1 MSFQVPLYD
10 ALVGIDVRSTMEDLK
25 GKVALVTGA
34 SRGIGAG
41 IARAFVDAGARVAIT
56 DVLDDEGKAL
66 AANLGPRAMY
76 CHLDVAD
83 ETQWKTVVSQV
94 VDAWG
99 GLDVLVNNAAI
110 LKFSRLADTSLDD
123 YLAVVRVNQ
132 VGTFLGMRAVVEP
145 MTRRGGG
152 SIVNI
157 SSVDGMKGSNNLTSY
172 AASKW
177 AVRGMTKVAAQELG
191 AQGIRVNS
199 IHPGSILSAMT
210 PSPAENPIVADIV
223 ANLAIPRVGLPAD
236 VADAVLFLASAQSR
250 YITGCELPVDG
261 GFINCR
267 RIPFDA

>member
-1 MSFQVPLYD
+1 
-10 ALVGIDVRSTMEDLK
+10 MEDLK
-25 GKVALVTGA
+25 SKVVVVTGA
-34 SRGIGAG
+34 ARGIGAG
-41 IARAFVDAGARVAIT
+41 IARAFVDAGSRVVIA
-56 DVLDDEGKAL
+56 DVLDEEGASL
-66 AANLGPRAMY
+66 ATHLGSRAMY
-76 CHLDVAD
+76 RHLDVAD
-83 ETQWKTVVSQV
+83 EAQWVTVVNET

-110 LKFSRLADTSLDD
+110 LKFARLADTSLDD
-123 YLAVVRVNQ
+123 YLAVVRINQ
-132 VGTFLGMRAVVEP
+132 VGTFLGMRAAVTP

-157 SSVDGMKGSNNLTSY
+157 SSVDGMKGSNNLMSY
-172 AASKW
+172 SASKW

-191 AQGIRVNS
+191 AHGIRVNS

-223 ANLAIPRVGLPAD
+223 ANLAIPRVGEPAD
-236 VADAVLFLASAQSR
+236 VADAVLFLASDRSR

>member
-1 MSFQVPLYD
+1 MD
-10 ALVGIDVRSTMEDLK
+10 DLK

-34 SRGIGAG
+34 ARGIGAG
-41 IARAFVDAGARVAIT
+41 IARAFIGAGSQVVIA
-56 DVLDDEGKAL
+56 DVLDDEGGAL
-66 AANLGPRAMY
+66 VGSLGPQAMY
-76 CHLDVAD
+76 LHLDVSD
-83 ETQWKTVVSQV
+83 EAQWAAV
-94 VDAWG
+94 VDRIVETWG

-110 LKFSRLADTSLDD
+110 LGFSRLVDTSLDE
-123 YLAVVRVNQ
+123 YLKVIRVNQ
-132 VGTFLGMRAVVEP
+132 VGTFLGMRAVVAP
-145 MTRRGGG
+145 MVRRGGG

-210 PSPAENPIVADIV
+210 PSPADNPVVADIV
-223 ANLAIPRVGLPAD
+223 ANLAIPRVGVPAD

-267 RIPFDA
+267 RIPFDG

>member
-1 MSFQVPLYD
+1 
-10 ALVGIDVRSTMEDLK
+10 MEDLK

-34 SRGIGAG
+34 ARGIGEG
-41 IARAFVDAGARVAIT
+41 IARAFVQAGSRVAIA
-56 DVLDDEGKAL
+56 DILDEEGRAL
-66 AANLGPRAMY
+66 ATSLGPQARY
-76 CHLDVAD
+76 CHLDVGD
-83 ETQWKTVVSQV
+83 ETQWSAVVSQV

-110 LKFSRLADTSLDD
+110 LRFSRLADTSLDD
-123 YLAVVRVNQ
+123 YLSVMRVNQ
-132 VGTFLGMRAVVEP
+132 VGTFLGMRAVVAP
-145 MTRRGGG
+145 MVRRGGG

-157 SSVDGMKGSNNLTSY
+157 SSVDGMKGSNNLVSY

-199 IHPGSILSAMT
+199 VHPGSILSHMT
-210 PSPAENPIVADIV
+210 PSPADNPVVADIV
-223 ANLAIPRVGLPAD
+223 ANLAIPRIGLPAD